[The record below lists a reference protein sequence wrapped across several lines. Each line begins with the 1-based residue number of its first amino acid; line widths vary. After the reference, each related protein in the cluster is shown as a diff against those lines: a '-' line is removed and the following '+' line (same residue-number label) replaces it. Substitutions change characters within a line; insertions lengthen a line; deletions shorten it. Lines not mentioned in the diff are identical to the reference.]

1 MCCCISYFYVSIL
14 YLYFPLDLTVLY
26 NKDHPNSAPR
36 KQLDGNYLCVIM
48 EVGAA
53 EDTAFVVE
61 SVAEK
66 LAELV
71 NTAADTETE
80 SDFDCDDRLFQN
92 YF

>member
-1 MCCCISYFYVSIL
+1 
-14 YLYFPLDLTVLY
+14 
-26 NKDHPNSAPR
+26 
-36 KQLDGNYLCVIM
+36 M

-53 EDTAFVVE
+53 EDTAFAVE

-71 NTAADTETE
+71 NTVADTEN
-80 SDFDCDDRLFQN
+80 SDSDYFDFDDHLYQN

>member
-1 MCCCISYFYVSIL
+1 MQQE
-14 YLYFPLDLTVLY
+14 
-26 NKDHPNSAPR
+26 

-71 NTAADTETE
+71 NTAAADTE

>member
-1 MCCCISYFYVSIL
+1 M
-14 YLYFPLDLTVLY
+14 YFPLDLTVLY
-26 NKDHPNSAPR
+26 NKDHPNSAAR

>member
-1 MCCCISYFYVSIL
+1 
-14 YLYFPLDLTVLY
+14 
-26 NKDHPNSAPR
+26 
-36 KQLDGNYLCVIM
+36 M

>member
-1 MCCCISYFYVSIL
+1 
-14 YLYFPLDLTVLY
+14 
-26 NKDHPNSAPR
+26 
-36 KQLDGNYLCVIM
+36 M

-71 NTAADTETE
+71 NTAAADTE
-80 SDFDCDDRLFQN
+80 SDFDFDDRLFQN